1 MIDKRVVISAQE
13 RRESLESELNIA
25 MPHIGSGSVTDTD
38 ASHNCENRI
47 GVAQIPLGVA
57 GPIMVHGEH
66 ANGNFLLPLATTEG
80 ALVASINRG
89 SKAITLSGG
98 AQVLATRVGM
108 TRGPVFFTKTLK
120 KSKELA
126 AWVKNNEKKLQI
138 IAQKTSSHITL
149 LDIQIKILPDYV
161 FLRFYFD
168 TQDAMGMNMVT
179 IATDAIVAEIE
190 KETGIACLALAGN
203 FDIDKKPAWLNV
215 IEGRGINV
223 LAEVC
228 LPKKI
233 LEEVLKTS
241 AQAMYDVWLGKC
253 MVGSAVSGSLGFNA
267 QFANVIAA
275 LFIATG
281 QDPAH
286 IVEGSLGMTTMR
298 VEKDDLYCS
307 ISLPSLVVGTVGGG
321 TQLPTQKEALSII
334 GITGENDVL
343 QFAEVIGAAVLAGE
357 ISLLASLS
365 VGTLAKAHA
374 KLGRKQQ

>member
-25 MPHIGSGSVTDTD
+25 MSHIASGSVTDAD
-38 ASHNCENRI
+38 VSRNCENRI

-57 GPIMVHGEH
+57 GPIEVHGEH
-66 ANGNFLLPLATTEG
+66 AKGKFLLPLATTEG

-120 KSKELA
+120 KSSQLTL
-126 AWVKNNEKKLQI
+126 WVKDNKEKLQK
-138 IAQKTSSHITL
+138 IAQKTSSHIKL
-149 LDIQIKILPDYV
+149 LDIQIKTLPDYV
-161 FLRFYFD
+161 FLRFSFD

-190 KETGIACLALAGN
+190 KATSIYCLALAGN
-203 FDIDKKPAWLNV
+203 FDIDKKPAWLNM
-215 IEGRGINV
+215 IEGRGIKV
-223 LAEVC
+223 LAEI
-228 LPKKI
+228 I
-233 LEEVLKTS
+233 LSNEVLNNVLKTS

-253 MVGSAVSGSLGFNA
+253 LIGSAMSGSLGFNA

-281 QDPAH
+281 QDAAH
-286 IVEGSLGMTTMR
+286 IVEGSLGITTMR
-298 VEKDDLYCS
+298 VEKDNLYCS
-307 ISLPSLVVGTVGGG
+307 ITLPSLAVGTVGGG
-321 TQLPTQKEALSII
+321 TQLPTQKEALSIM
-334 GITGENDVL
+334 GIVGQNDVL
-343 QFAEVIGAAVLAGE
+343 KFAEVIGAAVLAGE

-374 KLGRKQQ
+374 KLGRKQK